1 MLGLNL
7 GELCMH
13 NYEICM
19 VCMDSYEMWLNSNET
34 YMMCM
39 SSYEMGLGS
48 YEMSKCKS
56 DIEEGEN
63 DIFVWATFSWLKE
76 RV

>member
-1 MLGLNL
+1 
-7 GELCMH
+7 
-13 NYEICM
+13 M

-39 SSYEMGLGS
+39 SS